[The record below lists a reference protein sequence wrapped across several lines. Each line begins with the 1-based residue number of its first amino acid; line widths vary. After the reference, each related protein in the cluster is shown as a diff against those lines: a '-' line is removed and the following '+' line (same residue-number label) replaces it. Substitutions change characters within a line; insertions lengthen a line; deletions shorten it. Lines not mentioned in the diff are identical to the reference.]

1 MKLPY
6 NFIFDCE
13 TGHLFFEKHDIITP
27 CLPFELFTQTDWW
40 QNYGVP
46 LTAITMRG
54 EETFLKKAMDRGD
67 YDLFLRTCLS
77 NLVNKT
83 DVYIDFHFTDRTL
96 ASIRLHPK
104 CNQPSSHLRFEKN
117 GRLVLR
123 WLNHHFKKMHRFRWK
138 VYETY
143 RYEHPIYTLLFRVDE
158 EKSHWEV
165 ILVYR
170 EGNVRAMVD

>member
-1 MKLPY
+1 MGFKY
-6 NFIFDCE
+6 NLEFDIE
-13 TGHLFFEKHDIITP
+13 TGQLFFEKHDIVTP

-67 YDLFLRTCLS
+67 YDLFLRTCLP
-77 NLVNKT
+77 NLGYKT
-83 DVYIDFHFTDRTL
+83 DIYIDFHFTDRTL

-104 CNQPSSHLRFEKN
+104 TNQPLSRLKFEKN

-123 WLNHHFKKMHRFRWK
+123 WLNHQFKKMHQFRWK
-138 VYETY
+138 AHETY
-143 RYEHPIYTLLFRVDE
+143 RYEHPVYTLLFRVDDE
-158 EKSHWEV
+158 TSHWEV

-170 EGNVRAMVD
+170 EGNARTIVD